1 MHGGLFLPHHPTKTD
16 MKEVNPQETSRASAF
31 DLWMPSPMPMV
42 TLPKTFDITRL
53 HRVSKKRHITLHAL
67 KSWSIG
73 KAASQVEEFYMLP
86 VQGKMFQYDN
96 LAINVIVNNKK
107 GGISSCDIPYTN
119 DLNRFYEDY
128 IQLTQ
133 SVSESCESTFIEDA
147 MIIGTSAVVATEL
160 DCIVNQYTDKFLNPK
175 VMWGKYRQ
183 SWFKITLPITFQFHH
198 VQMDGG
204 HAARFLDI
212 LQNEINCIDK
222 ALKKTSKYF
231 D

>member
-1 MHGGLFLPHHPTKTD
+1 
-16 MKEVNPQETSRASAF
+16 MKEVNPQETSHASAF
-31 DLWMPSPMPMV
+31 DLWMTSPMPMV
-42 TLPKTFDITRL
+42 TLTKTFDITRI
-53 HRVSKKRHITLHAL
+53 HRVSKKRHIKLNAL
-67 KSWSIG
+67 ICWSIG

-107 GGISSCDIPYTN
+107 GGISSCDIPYNN
-119 DLNRFYEDY
+119 DFNRFYEDY

-133 SVSESCESTFIEDA
+133 SASESCESSFIEDA

-160 DCIVNQYTDKFLNPK
+160 DCIVNQYTDKFLNPM

-183 SWFKITLPITFQFHH
+183 SWFKITLPISFQFHH

-212 LQNEINCIDK
+212 LQREMNAI
-222 ALKKTSKYF
+222 
-231 D
+231 